1 MLTTITPSFLALAGT
16 QDLPSG
22 MPVPSDPA
30 AGAFAAL
37 MQGLACAAPTLS
49 TQPPTVAAADVGPQP
64 SFAVAAPMPSAPVAP
79 LPSQDLATSVLAP
92 APAATAQTTTA
103 QDVALQAPASEEATS
118 SSVVSGSCQPNVEVV
133 PAAPS
138 PETLEAAPSQLVTSP
153 PATEAGLPT
162 TAPDQAGEGDAR
174 DGSVHDA
181 GSADPSSCPAPEP
194 AQLDLALSPLAAAST
209 LPSPGVV
216 AASVGEAGPAI
227 EPSAPEPPARPAR
240 TSKGTSRS
248 TADQQVAQGSTHGF
262 EAALP
267 LAPTGQPAQPVADV
281 VNAPR
286 ETTGKMSLPAD
297 LGNESSVALQPPA
310 LTTAGSLTERG
321 SSPRE
326 SGATSFMTQLQAA
339 AAFSEPAAPQV
350 TARLSAARTE
360 EGSRMTIEL
369 DPAELGPVEVALR
382 LDDSGNAAATFV
394 AERSETLQLLQRD
407 TRALVDLLSG
417 AGFTLDPGKLEFQL
431 RDGQQEPQQQRQQ
444 GFGGEPARPGRDD
457 QPTGNNSASIALGR
471 GLLDLR
477 V

>member
-1 MLTTITPSFLALAGT
+1 MLTTITPSFLAPAGT
-16 QDLPSG
+16 QDQPSG
-22 MPVPSDPA
+22 MPVPSDLA

-37 MQGLACAAPTLS
+37 MQGLACAAPILS
-49 TQPPTVAAADVGPQP
+49 TQPPTVASQPTSVAATDVGPELP
-64 SFAVAAPMPSAPVAP
+64 LAVAVPMPSAPVAP
-79 LPSQDLATSVLAP
+79 LPSQDLATSVLDP
-92 APAATAQTTTA
+92 APAVTA
-103 QDVALQAPASEEATS
+103 QDVALQAPACEETTS
-118 SSVVSGSCQPNVEVV
+118 SSVVLAKNCQPNVQVV

-138 PETLEAAPSQLVTSP
+138 PEALEAAPSPLVPSP

-162 TAPDQAGEGDAR
+162 TGPDEAR
-174 DGSVHDA
+174 DGSAHDA
-181 GSADPSSCPAPEP
+181 GSADPTSCPAPEP
-194 AQLDLALSPLAAAST
+194 TQLDLTLSPLAAAST
-209 LPSPGVV
+209 LPSAGVV
-216 AASVGEAGPAI
+216 ADSVGEAVLAI
-227 EPSAPEPPARPAR
+227 EPSAPEPPARSAW
-240 TSKGTSRS
+240 TSKDASRS
-248 TADQQVAQGSTHGF
+248 TANQQVTQGSTHSL
-262 EAALP
+262 EATLP
-267 LAPTGQPAQPVADV
+267 LAPAGQPAQPVTDV

-297 LGNESSVALQPPA
+297 SSNESSVALQPPA
-310 LTTAGSLTERG
+310 LATAGSLTERG

-326 SGATSFMTQLQAA
+326 SGATSFVTQLQAA
-339 AAFSEPAAPQV
+339 VAFSEPAAPQV

-360 EGSRMTIEL
+360 DGSRMTIEL

-431 RDGQQEPQQQRQQ
+431 RDGQQESQQRQQ
-444 GFGGEPARPGRDD
+444 GFGGEPARPGRND
-457 QPTGNNSASIALGR
+457 QPAGNNPASVALGR